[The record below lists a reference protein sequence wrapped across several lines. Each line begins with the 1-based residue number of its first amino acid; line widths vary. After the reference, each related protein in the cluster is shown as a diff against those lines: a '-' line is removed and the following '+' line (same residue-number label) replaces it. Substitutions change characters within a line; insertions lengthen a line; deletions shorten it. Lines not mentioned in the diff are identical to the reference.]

1 MLSYV
6 SSFGEHINS
15 IPRMELSL
23 KPQIDILYFCLCE
36 GKRNKIHVVREQ
48 TVSPCLNTLKN
59 RKEITSSC
67 DCHHLF
73 RFSIKGVL
81 TFLDLAENY
90 LRVKRKH
97 KTLLNRIQLLSPSCS
112 LFLCL
117 SVEAQC
123 KGLLLSLF
131 FPPPFLI
138 FSFLMLL

>member
-1 MLSYV
+1 ML
-6 SSFGEHINS
+6 
-15 IPRMELSL
+15 
-23 KPQIDILYFCLCE
+23 
-36 GKRNKIHVVREQ
+36 VVREQ

-59 RKEITSSC
+59 TKEMTSSC

-73 RFSIKGVL
+73 IFSIKGVL
-81 TFLDLAENY
+81 TFLDLAGNY
-90 LRVKRKH
+90 PRVRREH
-97 KTLLNRIQLLSPSCS
+97 KTLLNGIQLLSPCL

-138 FSFLMLL
+138 FSFLKLL